1 MGSKMLVIIS
11 AFFFVCGLDS
21 PSTYSSA
28 QMPENPLIHPIQP
41 PTIADSLNYFT
52 SYNDSLEGKIRADI
66 ADFNRRL
73 TAYEQAHKVQTFPYR
88 TREMGNVLL
97 VYEKGKAP
105 YTVPRKKKK

>member
-11 AFFFVCGLDS
+11 AFFFICGLDS

-28 QMPENPLIHPIQP
+28 QIPENPLIHPIQP
-41 PTIADSLNYFT
+41 PAIVDSLPYFQA
-52 SYNDSLEGKIRADI
+52 YNDSLEAKIRSDI

-73 TAYEQAHKVQTFPYR
+73 TAYEKANKVKIYHYK

-97 VYEKGKAP
+97 IYEKGKAP
-105 YTVPRKKKK
+105 YTVQRRKK